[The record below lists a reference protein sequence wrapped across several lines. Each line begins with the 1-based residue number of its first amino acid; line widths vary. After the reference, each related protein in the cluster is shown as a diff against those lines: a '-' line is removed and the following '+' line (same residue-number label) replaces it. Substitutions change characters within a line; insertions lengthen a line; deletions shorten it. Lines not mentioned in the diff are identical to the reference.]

1 MLEILAEAGILIIL
15 LGMKPMI
22 IRTLNHTDADGDHI
36 SASVLDNSRDG
47 GGLKYIWVIC
57 VGTATGKYKA
67 NAGAEFACGN
77 DIRSLNQEW
86 RRIINKAIRRKQ

>member
-1 MLEILAEAGILIIL
+1 
-15 LGMKPMI
+15 MI
-22 IRTLNHTDADGDHI
+22 IRTLNHTDTDGDHI

-67 NAGAEFACGN
+67 NAGAEFACSN
-77 DIRSLNQEW
+77 DIQSLNQEW

>member
-1 MLEILAEAGILIIL
+1 MFEILAETGVLTIL

-57 VGTATGKYKA
+57 VGMATGKYKA
-67 NAGAEFACGN
+67 NAGAEFACSN
-77 DIRSLNQEW
+77 DIQSLNQEW
-86 RRIINKAIRRKQ
+86 RRIINKKTKGKQ